1 MTNEPGAVM
10 KFGGHFATPTVLG
23 ALLLALPL
31 AVAAETYS
39 VDSMHSMPTFT
50 FKHLN
55 LSSFRGRFEKTTGII
70 EFDPVRH
77 SGNADIVIN
86 IDSVSTGVPMLDQC
100 LKSAK
105 FFDSA
110 RFPTATFKSNR
121 FKFSGEQL
129 VSVSGDLSL
138 HGITKPVVL
147 QVAYLS
153 CREHPLLSVPS
164 CGADAIVTIKRSEFG
179 LDAFIGNDSDEVK
192 VEIAVEALKT
202 QRPEG

>member
-1 MTNEPGAVM
+1 M
-10 KFGGHFATPTVLG
+10 KTRFAMPTVVG
-23 ALLLALPL
+23 TLLLGLPL
-31 AVAAETYS
+31 AVAADAYK
-39 VDSMHSMPTFT
+39 VDGMHSMPSFT

-55 LSSFRGRFEKTTGII
+55 LSSFRGRFETTTGTI
-70 EFDPVRH
+70 EFDPVQH
-77 SGNADIVIN
+77 SGTADIVID
-86 IDSVSTGVPMLDQC
+86 IDSVSTGVPMLDQF

-110 RFPTATFKSNR
+110 RFPTATFKSSS

-138 HGITKPVVL
+138 HGITKPLVL
-147 QVAYLS
+147 EIVYLS
-153 CREHPLLSVPS
+153 CREHPLLNIPS

-192 VEIAVEALKT
+192 VDISVEVLKAS
-202 QRPEG
+202 RP

>member
-1 MTNEPGAVM
+1 V
-10 KFGGHFATPTVLG
+10 
-23 ALLLALPL
+23 PL
-31 AVAAETYS
+31 ASAAETYS
-39 VDSMHSMPTFT
+39 VDSMHSMPSFT

-55 LSSFRGRFEKTTGII
+55 LSSFRGRFEQTTGII

-86 IDSVSTGVPMLDQC
+86 IDSVSTGVPMLDQF

-110 RFPTATFKSNR
+110 RFPTATFKSNS

-129 VSVSGDLSL
+129 VAVSGDLSL

-179 LDAFIGNDSDEVK
+179 LDAFIRNDSDEVK
-192 VEIAVEALKT
+192 VEIAVEALKA

>member
-1 MTNEPGAVM
+1 LKT
-10 KFGGHFATPTVLG
+10 HFVTPPVLG
-23 ALLLALPL
+23 ALLLALPT
-31 AVAAETYS
+31 AVAAETYN
-39 VDSMHSMPTFT
+39 VDGMHSMPAFT

-55 LSSFRGRFEKTTGII
+55 LSLFRGRFEKASGTI

-77 SGNADIVIN
+77 SGGADIVIN
-86 IDSVSTGVPMLDQC
+86 IDSVSTGVPMLDQF
-100 LKSAK
+100 LKSAR

-110 RFPTATFKSNR
+110 RFPTATFKSNS

-147 QVAYLS
+147 EVTYLF
-153 CREHPLLSVPS
+153 CGEHPLLNVPA
-164 CGADAIVTIKRSEFG
+164 CGADAIVTLKRSEFG

-192 VEIAVEALKT
+192 VDIAVEALKA
-202 QRPEG
+202 QRP